1 MGRSRANTR
10 NGEPVEALGPARLE
24 TGVPGLDAILGGGIP
39 VGRTCMV
46 AGSPGVGKTTLGN
59 QIAFHHAATGGRALV
74 TTLLAEAHDLM
85 LANLHGF
92 RFFDPALVG
101 DRVHYL
107 NLFDAL
113 AEEGLDGIIG
123 AVRHVARESNAS
135 LIVVDGAAVIE
146 DVAPSQLALRR
157 FVQQLQAQAAMLGAT
172 TVLLTGHTRDQ
183 LDSIGAHLDGVLV
196 LANER
201 LDARHVRQLEVLKL
215 RGGRHVTGAHEF
227 LINEDGL
234 TVHPRLESVAGW
246 RRPPEQPSELL
257 RTGVAGL
264 DAMLGG
270 GLMPFSST
278 LLMGTPGAGKTLLG
292 LSYLLEGA
300 RRGERGLLAG
310 FHETESAL
318 MTTAAGIGLDLQ
330 GAIESGLI
338 HFIGAPPLE
347 VSADAWAWRLLT
359 AVAEHRPRRVFVDA
373 LTDIQRFFTSPQRMP
388 TFTTALTNELRAL
401 GATALI
407 STEIDAYVDEQLAVP
422 IPAASATM
430 DDGILVRQVEI
441 RSSLLRLISILKA
454 RQIGTDPAIRE
465 FVISD
470 RGIAVSRPFPAST
483 GLLTGRVTADEP
495 PAGTDVP

>member
-1 MGRSRANTR
+1 MTGIR
-10 NGEPVEALGPARLE
+10 EALEASGPPRLE
-24 TGVPGLDAILGGGIP
+24 TGVRGLDAVLGGGIP

-59 QIAFHHAATGGRALV
+59 QLAFHHASTGGQALV
-74 TTLLAEAHDLM
+74 TTLLSETHDLM
-85 LANLHGF
+85 LANLRGF
-92 RFFDPALVG
+92 RFFDPSLVG

-113 AEEGLDGIIG
+113 AEEGLDGII
-123 AVRHVARESNAS
+123 AAIRRAAREQGATL
-135 LIVVDGAAVIE
+135 LIIDGAAVIE
-146 DVAPSQLALRR
+146 DLAPSQLDLRR
-157 FVQQLQAQAAMLGAT
+157 FIQQLQAQAAMIGAT
-172 TVLLTGHTRDQ
+172 TVLLTSHTREQ
-183 LDSIGAHLDGVLV
+183 LEILGAHVDAVLV

-201 LDARHVRQLEVLKL
+201 IDSRHVRQLEVLKL
-215 RGGRHVTGAHEF
+215 RGGHHVTGAHQF
-227 LINEDGL
+227 TISEDGL
-234 TVHPRLESVAGW
+234 TVHPRLESVVGW
-246 RRPPEQPSELL
+246 SRPPEQPSGLL
-257 RTGVAGL
+257 GTGIAGL

-270 GLMPFSST
+270 GLMPYSST
-278 LLMGTPGAGKTLLG
+278 LVMGTPGAGKTLLG

-318 MTTAAGIGLDLQ
+318 MTTAERIGLDLQ

-338 HFIGAPPLE
+338 HILWEPPLE
-347 VSADAWAWRLLT
+347 TSADAWAWRLLA

-373 LTDIQRFFTSPQRMP
+373 LTDIQRFFTSQQRMP
-388 TFTTALTNELRAL
+388 TFTAALTNELRAL

-407 STEIDAYVDEQLAVP
+407 ATEIDAYVDEQLAVP

-430 DDGILVRQVEI
+430 DNGLLVRQVEI

-454 RQIGTDPAIRE
+454 RQVGTDPAIRE

-470 RGIAVSRPFPAST
+470 QGIMVSRPFSAST
-483 GLLTGRVTADEP
+483 GLLTGRVAADEAL
-495 PAGTDVP
+495 AGTDTS

>member
-1 MGRSRANTR
+1 MMGNTQAT
-10 NGEPVEALGPARLE
+10 EAPGPARLE
-24 TGVPGLDAILGGGIP
+24 TGVPGLDTILGGGIP

-59 QIAFHHAATGGRALV
+59 QLAFHHAATGGRALV

-85 LANLHGF
+85 LANLRGF

-113 AEEGLDGIIG
+113 AEEGLDGIIA
-123 AVRHVARESNAS
+123 AVRHVARENGAT
-135 LIVVDGAAVIE
+135 LLVVDGAAVVE

-157 FVQQLQAQAAMLGAT
+157 FVQQLQAQAAILGAT
-172 TVLLTGHTRDQ
+172 TVLLTSHTRDQ
-183 LDSIGAHLDGVLV
+183 LEVLGAHVDGVMV
-196 LANER
+196 LTNER
-201 LDARHVRQLEVLKL
+201 FASRHVRQLEVLKL
-215 RGGRHVTGAHEF
+215 RGGRHVGGAHEF
-227 LINEDGL
+227 LITDDGL
-234 TVHPRLESVAGW
+234 TVHPRLESVVGW
-246 RRPPEQPSELL
+246 RRPPEQSSGLL
-257 RTGVAGL
+257 GTGVPGL

-292 LSYLLEGA
+292 LSFLLEGA

-310 FHETESAL
+310 FHETEPAL
-318 MTTAAGIGLDLQ
+318 MSTAARIGLDLR

-338 HFIGAPPLE
+338 RIMWDPPLE
-347 VSADAWAWRLLT
+347 LSADAWAWRLLA
-359 AVAEHRPRRVFVDA
+359 AVEEHRPRRVFIDA
-373 LTDIQRFFTSPQRMP
+373 LTDIQRFVASPQRMP
-388 TFTTALTNELRAL
+388 TFTAALTNELRAL

-407 STEIDAYVDEQLAVP
+407 ATEIDAYVDEQLAVP

-430 DDGILVRQVEI
+430 DNGLLVRQVEI
-441 RSSLLRLISILKA
+441 RSSLLRLVSILKA

-465 FVISD
+465 FVISPQ
-470 RGIAVSRPFPAST
+470 GIEVSRPFPAST
-483 GLLTGRVTADEP
+483 GLLTGRVATDESTLGAEAP
-495 PAGTDVP
+495 